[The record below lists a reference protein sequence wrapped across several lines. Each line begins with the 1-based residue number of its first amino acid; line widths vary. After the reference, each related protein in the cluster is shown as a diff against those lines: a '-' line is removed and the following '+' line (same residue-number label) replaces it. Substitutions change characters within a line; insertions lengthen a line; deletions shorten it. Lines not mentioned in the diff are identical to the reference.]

1 MSTTNQATGFNLSLK
16 PLKANLLIIFF
27 FRKFPIEILPDIVV
41 YLTMCRVSLKRISSF
56 LAEDELD
63 GYVQRKFDKMAVSIR
78 KKARFVHETGSSNE
92 KKDKQKAKS
101 KQNGQI
107 DEVKFS
113 QNDNI
118 DFEKSINHQQ
128 PEDEKPFDL
137 KDIELKVGKG
147 QFVAVIGQVGCGKS
161 SLVAAILGEMHL
173 VENDLGDL
181 GEVNISEEQTVCYVA
196 QQAWIQ
202 NNTVRENIL
211 FGKPLN
217 REKYDQVVRA
227 CCLEPDLKQ
236 FEGGDLTE
244 IGEKGI
250 NLSGGQKQRVSL
262 ARACYASVSIGD
274 NRQIIL
280 LDDVLSAV
288 DAHVGKSLC
297 EDVLNS
303 RTGILRGT
311 TRILV
316 TNQLNQLSDLD
327 VDQIVLLKEGRIALK
342 CTYDELMEM
351 ERNGEL
357 EEYNLRLTQNQE
369 KAIDEEDRKSE
380 KSEDSQTSEEERRKL
395 EKKAKKL
402 IEKERQEIGR
412 VNFKNHLIYLKYF
425 GFLWLI
431 LALIALALDNFLL
444 VYSRQFLAEW
454 SESKPNTNDSQTV
467 TEFHKSYFKGYLIY
481 SLLHLAGNFLANILI
496 VVGIVQTLN
505 TIHAQLL
512 YKIMRSPMSFFDTTP
527 VGRLINRFS
536 ADIESTDK
544 VTNINWLHDL
554 SVN

>member
-1 MSTTNQATGFNLSLK
+1 M
-16 PLKANLLIIFF
+16 
-27 FRKFPIEILPDIVV
+27 
-41 YLTMCRVSLKRISSF
+41 
-56 LAEDELD
+56 
-63 GYVQRKFDKMAVSIR
+63 
-78 KKARFVHETGSSNE
+78 
-92 KKDKQKAKS
+92 
-101 KQNGQI
+101 
-107 DEVKFS
+107 
-113 QNDNI
+113 
-118 DFEKSINHQQ
+118 
-128 PEDEKPFDL
+128 
-137 KDIELKVGKG
+137 
-147 QFVAVIGQVGCGKS
+147 
-161 SLVAAILGEMHL
+161 
-173 VENDLGDL
+173 
-181 GEVNISEEQTVCYVA
+181 
-196 QQAWIQ
+196 
-202 NNTVRENIL
+202 
-211 FGKPLN
+211 
-217 REKYDQVVRA
+217 
-227 CCLEPDLKQ
+227 
-236 FEGGDLTE
+236 
-244 IGEKGI
+244 
-250 NLSGGQKQRVSL
+250 
-262 ARACYASVSIGD
+262 ARACYASASIGD

-303 RTGILRGT
+303 RTGILRDT

-425 GFLWLI
+425 GYLWAV
-431 LALIALALDNFLL
+431 LALIAVVVDNFFS
-444 VYSRQFLAEW
+444 VYSRQVLAEW
-454 SESKPNTNDSQTV
+454 SESKPDTNDSQKV
-467 TEFHKSYFKGYLIY
+467 TEFHEGRFNGYLIY
-481 SLLHLAGNFLANILI
+481 SLLHLTSNLAANILM

-536 ADIESTDK
+536 TDIESTDK